1 MLALYTYQSTSDDE
15 LSFHK
20 GSVIS
25 VVSKEGEDDWWKGE
39 LNGKIGLFPKNYVQ
53 PLDHLKSSEHA
64 SQCEYYTCLYSN
76 TSCAITACIM
86 LR

>member
-64 SQCEYYTCLYSN
+64 SQCECYTASIL
-76 TSCAITACIM
+76 IPLM
-86 LR
+86 Q

>member
-1 MLALYTYQSTSDDE
+1 M
-15 LSFHK
+15 
-20 GSVIS
+20 IS

-64 SQCEYYTCLYSN
+64 SQCKCYTC
-76 TSCAITACIM
+76 
-86 LR
+86 